1 MVDPGCSGGGF
12 DDVQDLH
19 EQRVVMTRTLNAL
32 KTIPQKG
39 ALRRG
44 ERWEQ
49 SLLKAPAGGIEDDWR
64 GYKSDAG
71 SVGKLVDNWRG
82 WCYILGD

>member
-19 EQRVVMTRTLNAL
+19 EQRVVMARTLNAV

-39 ALRRG
+39 ALRRVQ
-44 ERWEQ
+44 RRRQ
-49 SLLKAPAGGIEDDWR
+49 AALKMTGADIKATLVRSKAGRQFAW
-64 GYKSDAG
+64 
-71 SVGKLVDNWRG
+71 LV
-82 WCYILGD
+82 LHLK

>member
-12 DDVQDLH
+12 NDVQNLH
-19 EQRVVMTRTLNAL
+19 EQRVVSVLGILGRATFTNAL

-44 ERWEQ
+44 ER
-49 SLLKAPAGGIEDDWR
+49 
-64 GYKSDAG
+64 
-71 SVGKLVDNWRG
+71 
-82 WCYILGD
+82 

>member
-19 EQRVVMTRTLNAL
+19 EQRVVMARTLNAL

-39 ALRRG
+39 ALRRVQ
-44 ERWEQ
+44 RR
-49 SLLKAPAGGIEDDWR
+49 ATGGIEDDWR

-71 SVGKLVDNWRG
+71 QEQSW
-82 WCYILGD
+82 

>member
-19 EQRVVMTRTLNAL
+19 EQRVVTARTLMNAL

-44 ERWEQ
+44 ERWAQ
-49 SLLKAPAGGIEDDWR
+49 SVLIVRARLLKAQAGGVEDDWR
-64 GYKSDAG
+64 GT
-71 SVGKLVDNWRG
+71 
-82 WCYILGD
+82 